1 ALSDCGALH
10 GRVSELQSGG
20 HRRSVARALHRHLAG
35 HSLWARVRGL
45 LPVCGR
51 AADLDR
57 AGAASQIGIGV
68 AQSRA
73 LRYLNEGGRFSK
85 SVWRWRQS
93 WPWKVSSIGVVAVPK
108 LDHRIIALEE
118 RLQRLKQQHRQSE
131 ARRRTRESRRSRQ
144 DEGRRRDLVGA
155 VVPTRLEQGLLEE
168 SVLRGWLDEWL
179 TEGEDRELFGL

>member
-1 ALSDCGALH
+1 
-10 GRVSELQSGG
+10 
-20 HRRSVARALHRHLAG
+20 
-35 HSLWARVRGL
+35 
-45 LPVCGR
+45 
-51 AADLDR
+51 
-57 AGAASQIGIGV
+57 
-68 AQSRA
+68 
-73 LRYLNEGGRFSK
+73 
-85 SVWRWRQS
+85 
-93 WPWKVSSIGVVAVPK
+93 VPR

-155 VVPTRLEQGLLEE
+155 VVPTRVEQGLLEE

>member
-1 ALSDCGALH
+1 MP
-10 GRVSELQSGG
+10 R
-20 HRRSVARALHRHLAG
+20 
-35 HSLWARVRGL
+35 
-45 LPVCGR
+45 
-51 AADLDR
+51 
-57 AGAASQIGIGV
+57 
-68 AQSRA
+68 
-73 LRYLNEGGRFSK
+73 
-85 SVWRWRQS
+85 
-93 WPWKVSSIGVVAVPK
+93 

-155 VVPTRLEQGLLEE
+155 VVPTRVEQGLLEE

>member
-1 ALSDCGALH
+1 M
-10 GRVSELQSGG
+10 
-20 HRRSVARALHRHLAG
+20 
-35 HSLWARVRGL
+35 
-45 LPVCGR
+45 
-51 AADLDR
+51 
-57 AGAASQIGIGV
+57 
-68 AQSRA
+68 
-73 LRYLNEGGRFSK
+73 
-85 SVWRWRQS
+85 
-93 WPWKVSSIGVVAVPK
+93 PK

-155 VVPTRLEQGLLEE
+155 VVPTRVEQGLLEE

>member
-1 ALSDCGALH
+1 
-10 GRVSELQSGG
+10 
-20 HRRSVARALHRHLAG
+20 
-35 HSLWARVRGL
+35 
-45 LPVCGR
+45 
-51 AADLDR
+51 
-57 AGAASQIGIGV
+57 
-68 AQSRA
+68 
-73 LRYLNEGGRFSK
+73 
-85 SVWRWRQS
+85 
-93 WPWKVSSIGVVAVPK
+93 VPK

-155 VVPTRLEQGLLEE
+155 VVPTRVEQGLLEE